1 MKRVLS
7 LILCVIT
14 VCSVLC
20 CVLLNANAKD
30 YLYYKHGQCGPNLS
44 YDIWAEGYSA
54 DLHASIYGSGKMDDY
69 YGNPSSPFSI
79 QGLFDVSISNSV
91 THIGRRAFEHCS
103 DLVGVKLPNNL
114 VSIGESAFA
123 YCSNIRKFIIPD
135 SVKKIE
141 ERVLYYC
148 ENLQFIEVKSDNRY
162 YDSRNDC
169 NAIIETA
176 TDTLIASSSNTVIP
190 NTVKC
195 IATGAFNDVTS
206 IKIPRSVTHICK
218 DAFDYGIED
227 IYYAGSPNEWKKV
240 KIEDI
245 AVTDARIHFGRA
257 NSATPS
263 TPAKPATIAKP
274 AATAITKIAS
284 KELGFSVAWKKQT
297 KNVTGY
303 QIQYATNA
311 KFVNGKAKAVKGSGN
326 TALSVSGLKAKQ
338 KYYVRVRTFRNV
350 GGKNYFSAW
359 SKAKT
364 VTTKA
369 VTKPQGTAV
378 KKIVAGQNAFT
389 VACYKR
395 TKNVT
400 GYQFQYATN
409 AKFTGAKTRALRK
422 NVLTVAGLLGGQ
434 RYYVRVR
441 TYRSFGGKN
450 YFSAWSKNVS
460 TLTLKP
466 VIPKVP
472 NITNV
477 DLDFA
482 WDGLVSIYFSHDNNR
497 TGCQL
502 QVSRN
507 SDFSNTELW
516 TSPRNNTDTP
526 YNSISKSNPWRW
538 WLTNGVYGIEADCV
552 EIQNSSHY
560 GSGKYYYRLRAFN
573 RVDGKYYFSAWSKTV
588 SAELDTF

>member
-7 LILCVIT
+7 LFLCVIT

-20 CVLLNANAKD
+20 CVPLNANAKD

-303 QIQYATNA
+303 QIQYSTTA
-311 KFVNGKAKAVKGSGN
+311 KFAKAGSLMVKNRN
-326 TALSVSGLKAKQ
+326 TLKATIRKLSAG
-338 KYYVRVRTFRNV
+338 KNYYVRIRTFKTIN
-350 GGKNYFSAW
+350 KANYYSAW
-359 SKAKT
+359 SKAVKVKT
-364 VTTKA
+364 K
-369 VTKPQGTAV
+369 
-378 KKIVAGQNAFT
+378 
-389 VACYKR
+389 
-395 TKNVT
+395 
-400 GYQFQYATN
+400 
-409 AKFTGAKTRALRK
+409 
-422 NVLTVAGLLGGQ
+422 
-434 RYYVRVR
+434 
-441 TYRSFGGKN
+441 
-450 YFSAWSKNVS
+450 
-460 TLTLKP
+460 
-466 VIPKVP
+466 
-472 NITNV
+472 
-477 DLDFA
+477 
-482 WDGLVSIYFSHDNNR
+482 
-497 TGCQL
+497 
-502 QVSRN
+502 
-507 SDFSNTELW
+507 
-516 TSPRNNTDTP
+516 
-526 YNSISKSNPWRW
+526 
-538 WLTNGVYGIEADCV
+538 
-552 EIQNSSHY
+552 
-560 GSGKYYYRLRAFN
+560 
-573 RVDGKYYFSAWSKTV
+573 
-588 SAELDTF
+588 